1 MTADAKQNAFPRPE
15 TDRTFYACYPH
26 PNFPI
31 LSVTGD
37 NCTLRCKHCGRQ
49 YLRHMISCPSP
60 DALFKKCVELASN
73 GARGVLLSGGYNGES
88 YVPFEPF
95 LDAIER
101 VKQETELFISAHTG
115 LVPCWLA
122 HELGR
127 VGVDLADFDLI
138 GDDETIEMVLGVDR
152 TVDDYRRAMMAL
164 KQSLP
169 YVSPHI
175 CIGLHAGEL
184 RGEFR
189 ALDMALEAEPS
200 VVVLL
205 VLTPT
210 PGTGFEG
217 LAAPSPG
224 AVENVVAEARSKF
237 PSSQLALGC
246 MRPRDSKRV
255 DFELVALRAGV
266 DRMEIPSERTLEAAH
281 KLGLQVR
288 RLDACCSI
296 PNELAGAS
304 TWSST

>member
-1 MTADAKQNAFPRPE
+1 MTADIKHDAFPRPE
-15 TDRTFYACYPH
+15 ADRTFYACYPH
-26 PNFPI
+26 PRFPI
-31 LSVTGD
+31 LSITGD
-37 NCTLRCKHCGRQ
+37 DCALRCKHCGRR
-49 YLRHMISCPSP
+49 YLRHMISCSSP
-60 DALFKKCVELASN
+60 DALLKKCVELAAN
-73 GARGVLLSGGYNGES
+73 DARGVLLSGGYNSEG

-95 LDAIER
+95 LDAVER
-101 VKQETELFISAHTG
+101 VKRETKLFISAHTG

-138 GDDETIEMVLGVDR
+138 GDDDTIALVLGVDR
-152 TVDDYRRAMMAL
+152 TVDDYRRAMSAL

-169 YVSPHI
+169 HVSPHI

-184 RGEFR
+184 RGESM

-210 PGTGFEG
+210 PGAEFGG
-217 LAAPSPG
+217 LTAPSIES
-224 AVENVVAEARSKF
+224 VENVVAEARSKF
-237 PSSQLALGC
+237 PHSQLALGC

-255 DFELVALRAGV
+255 DFELAALRAGV
-266 DRMEIPSERTLEAAH
+266 DRMEIPSEQTLEAAH
-281 KLGLQVR
+281 KLGFQV
-288 RLDACCSI
+288 LKLNACCSV
-296 PNELAGAS
+296 PNELAGAP